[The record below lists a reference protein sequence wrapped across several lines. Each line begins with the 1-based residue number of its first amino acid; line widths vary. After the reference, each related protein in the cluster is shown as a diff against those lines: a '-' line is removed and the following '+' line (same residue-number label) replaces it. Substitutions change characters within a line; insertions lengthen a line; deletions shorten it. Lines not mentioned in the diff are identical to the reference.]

1 MSTCQSEHRHYP
13 EFEQL
18 PHDQGGMGRH
28 KCCGCAYERG
38 YELGLVREEMLNIDI
53 DSIEKLEKELGK
65 KISEVL
71 NEASAKCDAIV
82 KQAEKDG
89 NAILA
94 SYGGRVIIK
103 HNMKYNIL
111 EKKR

>member
-38 YELGLVREEMLNIDI
+38 YELGLIREEMLNIDI
-53 DSIEKLEKELGK
+53 DSLPV
-65 KISEVL
+65 S
-71 NEASAKCDAIV
+71 
-82 KQAEKDG
+82 QAGTVRHKSPHAAFAMGYQDG
-89 NAILA
+89 IRA
-94 SYGGRVIIK
+94 SYNR
-103 HNMKYNIL
+103 
-111 EKKR
+111 